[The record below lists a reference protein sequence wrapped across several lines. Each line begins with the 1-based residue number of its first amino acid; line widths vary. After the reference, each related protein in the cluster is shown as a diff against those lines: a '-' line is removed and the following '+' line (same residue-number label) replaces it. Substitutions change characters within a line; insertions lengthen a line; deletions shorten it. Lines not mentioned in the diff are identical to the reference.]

1 MDQSEI
7 QKKIEDFLREL
18 DIPSFI
24 VFGFQKNTSTPLSA
38 GSSSDEGK
46 KSEFGIVSSYNKVP
60 PPAVIKGV
68 SWALNDFI
76 SKSL

>member
-1 MDQSEI
+1 MDQAEI
-7 QKKIEDFLREL
+7 QKKIEDFLKEL
-18 DIPSFI
+18 DVPSFI
-24 VFGFQKNTSTPLSA
+24 VFGYQKNPPA
-38 GSSSDEGK
+38 EEGK

-76 SKSL
+76 NKSL

>member
-7 QKKIEDFLREL
+7 QKKVEAFLKEL
-18 DIPSFI
+18 EVPSFI
-24 VFGFQKNTSTPLSA
+24 VFGFQKEK
-38 GSSSDEGK
+38 SDSDPNK
-46 KSEFGIVSSYNKVP
+46 AEFGIVSSYNKVP
-60 PPAVIKGV
+60 PQAVIKGM